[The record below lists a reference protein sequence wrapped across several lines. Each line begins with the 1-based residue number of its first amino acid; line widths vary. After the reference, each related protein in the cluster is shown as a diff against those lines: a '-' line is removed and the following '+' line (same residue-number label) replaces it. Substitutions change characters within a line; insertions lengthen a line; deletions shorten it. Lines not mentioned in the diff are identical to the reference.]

1 MEQAEDIDDDQDF
14 NDQIDLSSDDDHAL
28 ASIRKEKHLAD
39 IRDSEVSEANELK
52 IHESCSDLNI
62 VMNNQSQIVTKVDI
76 NDQVVEITTQF
87 FEEVDLR
94 QTLVEC
100 LQQQNINYLTAA
112 YYLTK
117 KHEFEL

>member
-1 MEQAEDIDDDQDF
+1 
-14 NDQIDLSSDDDHAL
+14 
-28 ASIRKEKHLAD
+28 
-39 IRDSEVSEANELK
+39 
-52 IHESCSDLNI
+52 
-62 VMNNQSQIVTKVDI
+62 MNNQSQMITKVDI
-76 NDQVVEITTQF
+76 NYQVVDMTTQF

-94 QTLVEC
+94 STLVEC

>member
-1 MEQAEDIDDDQDF
+1 M
-14 NDQIDLSSDDDHAL
+14 
-28 ASIRKEKHLAD
+28 
-39 IRDSEVSEANELK
+39 
-52 IHESCSDLNI
+52 
-62 VMNNQSQIVTKVDI
+62 TKVEI
-76 NDQVVEITTQF
+76 NQQVVGITTKL

-94 QTLVEC
+94 NTLVEC